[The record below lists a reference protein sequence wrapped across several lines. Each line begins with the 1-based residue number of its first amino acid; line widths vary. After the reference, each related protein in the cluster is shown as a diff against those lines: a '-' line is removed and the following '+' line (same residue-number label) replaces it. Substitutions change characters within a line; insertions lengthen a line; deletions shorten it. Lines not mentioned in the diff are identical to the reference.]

1 MIERVARIGASYL
14 STHGGCRN
22 GAVCRAAARL
32 RGAARERKLM
42 RKGGRA
48 EGRTGGGR
56 QPTGTWHANPEATCI
71 AGVRRPET
79 NHRTSNHPTSNHRT
93 RSHDMTHHALIEAAK
108 AAREKAYAP
117 YSNFKVGAALVTNDG
132 KVFHGCN
139 VENASYGLCNC
150 AERTALFSALAAGY
164 RPGEFAAIAVVGETH
179 GPIAPCGACRQVMIE
194 LGKPTLEVVLT
205 NMQGD
210 VRVTSAGDLLPDAFY
225 LA

>member
-1 MIERVARIGASYL
+1 
-14 STHGGCRN
+14 
-22 GAVCRAAARL
+22 
-32 RGAARERKLM
+32 
-42 RKGGRA
+42 
-48 EGRTGGGR
+48 
-56 QPTGTWHANPEATCI
+56 
-71 AGVRRPET
+71 
-79 NHRTSNHPTSNHRT
+79 
-93 RSHDMTHHALIEAAK
+93 MTHHALIEAAK

-179 GPIAPCGACRQVMIE
+179 GPITPCGACRQVMIE